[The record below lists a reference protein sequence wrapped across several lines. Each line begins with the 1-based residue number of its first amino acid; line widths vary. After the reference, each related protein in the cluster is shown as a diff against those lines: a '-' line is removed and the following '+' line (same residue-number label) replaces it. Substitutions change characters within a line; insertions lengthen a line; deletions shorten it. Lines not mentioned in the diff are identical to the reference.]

1 MGFQNTIID
10 YDYVLVLNDG
20 NVVEF
25 GAPAELLKK
34 GEDQEDAYFTRLV
47 SETGDEGR
55 QLLVAQAEA
64 AYQAKKAFAKY
75 IISCS
80 YFIFGIS
87 PKTMSVDS
95 IARFAPTSNDDL
107 DDQFESAHELAGP
120 SESHTSI
127 QTVEV
132 EVLDDEP
139 RSILLSLVSQL
150 TVGMDLH
157 KVTLPT
163 FVLETRSMCE
173 KITDF
178 FSHPDLITEI
188 PTLNDPV
195 DRFIAVTRFFLSG
208 WHIRPKGVKKPY
220 NPVLGEFFRC
230 SWTLSDGSTSFYVCE
245 QVSHHPPI
253 STYTYIN
260 PHHRIHIDG
269 DLRPKSRFLGNSAA
283 TLMHG
288 STRIRITPQ
297 GATPSESELYVITF
311 PNVYARGIL
320 FGTMYTELGDVATIA
335 CAETDLYTAIDFKTR
350 GVFSDRSLN
359 VVDGPIKQK
368 SSNTIVAQ
376 ISGKWSDEL
385 FVEKFVE
392 QPSSSL
398 QRHSRQNSV
407 DSSDTLSRPSILQ
420 DVPPRSLTP
429 TRPSKSV
436 ANTLHG
442 LLHKASSAMLSIPSP
457 MSSTTSSPINTIS
470 RKKSLFNAATA
481 IICPKTVP
489 PESEMESFESQR
501 LWKRVTKGI
510 LNKDLDEATAEKT
523 AIEENQRRIC
533 KLREDKGE
541 AWHPRF
547 FVANGDVW
555 TLDIEE
561 LSVFKYF
568 NG

>member
-1 MGFQNTIID
+1 M
-10 YDYVLVLNDG
+10 
-20 NVVEF
+20 
-25 GAPAELLKK
+25 P
-34 GEDQEDAYFTRLV
+34 
-47 SETGDEGR
+47 
-55 QLLVAQAEA
+55 
-64 AYQAKKAFAKY
+64 
-75 IISCS
+75 
-80 YFIFGIS
+80 
-87 PKTMSVDS
+87 VDS

-107 DDQFESAHELAGP
+107 DDKFESAHELAGP
-120 SESHTSI
+120 AESHTSI

-208 WHIRPKGVKKPY
+208 WHIRPKGVK
-220 NPVLGEFFRC
+220 NPTILYLVNSFDARGLCLMGLPRSTFVNKFRI
-230 SWTLSDGSTSFYVCE
+230 TLQY
-245 QVSHHPPI
+245 QH
-253 STYTYIN
+253 
-260 PHHRIHIDG
+260 
-269 DLRPKSRFLGNSAA
+269 LRPKSRFLGNSAA

-320 FGTMYTELGDVATIA
+320 FGTMYTELGDVATIT

-392 QPSSSL
+392 QPH
-398 QRHSRQNSV
+398 QV
-407 DSSDTLSRPSILQ
+407 YKDILVKIQ
-420 DVPPRSLTP
+420 SLTP

-501 LWKRVTKGI
+501 LWKKVTKGI

-547 FVANGDVW
+547 FVAKAMCGLL
-555 TLDIEE
+555 TLK
-561 LSVFKYF
+561 S
-568 NG
+568 